1 MISNTVYKL
10 KGFVRNLLPDF
21 ILTPIFRLF
30 RSRSVLTTYKNLL
43 PIGNQ
48 KKTLRNKEYKVYSQN
63 GEDGLILYIFS
74 RIGTHSNTFI
84 EFGAGGISSNTEN
97 LIVNFGWSG
106 LLIDGDDDQLNC
118 LKNRL
123 LKNNIGDDK
132 VQLLKAWITKDNIND
147 LFENNGMSGEVD
159 LLSIDID
166 GNDYWIW
173 DSIDV
178 VQPRVV
184 IVEYNAS
191 FGIEDS
197 ISIKYNDSHDRY
209 EYDSKGWLHGAS
221 LKALEKLA
229 EKKNYSLICCD
240 SMGVN
245 AFFVRNDLMKSNFL
259 KSTSKN
265 AFYGHKRRDIVMSNK
280 KQYDEVAKSGDVVK
294 V

>member
-1 MISNTVYKL
+1 MISNTSYKL
-10 KGFVRNLLPDF
+10 KKFVRSLLPDL

-30 RSRSVLTTYKNLL
+30 RSRSMLATYKNLL

-74 RIGTHSNTFI
+74 RIGALSNTFI

-106 LLIDGDDDQLNC
+106 LLIDGDDNQLNC

-123 LKNNIGDDK
+123 LKNNIGDEK
-132 VQLLKAWITKDNIND
+132 VSLLKAWITKDNIND
-147 LFENNGMSGEVD
+147 LFKNNGMSGEVD

-197 ISIKYNDSHDRY
+197 ISIKYSDSFDRY
-209 EYDSKGWLHGAS
+209 EYHSKGWFHGAS
-221 LKALEKLA
+221 LTALEKLA

-259 KSTSKN
+259 KLASKN
-265 AFYGHKRRDIVMSNK
+265 AFYGHKRRDIVFSNK
-280 KQYDEVAKSGDVVK
+280 KQYNEVVKSGDVVE